1 MATSPFAALEH
12 RVNTAALKHA
22 ANSVVVFSGSMVPAI
37 FDRPSAMA
45 FGGLAEASQP
55 QLLCASQDLD
65 CLSNGA
71 PIVVRRPG
79 AADQLFI
86 VASTQPDGTGF
97 TRILLETP

>member
-22 ANSVVVFSGSMVPAI
+22 ANSVVVFSGAMVPAI

-55 QLLCASQDLD
+55 QVFGASQDLD
-65 CLSNGA
+65 GLAHGDVI
-71 PIVVRRPG
+71 IVQRPG
-79 AADQLFI
+79 VSDQSFT